1 MCTSLEKEDTN
12 VSIIVLSPLRTGAVR
27 SAPVTSLSEALMAGY
42 ALQHSCCMHHNPLIV
57 ADKSMLFHLQP
68 LDSVSLAG
76 ARKQESEMHWAP
88 DSSPSASSAQ
98 SQSETAASHLAS
110 LSGLPGYTV
119 WLEQQYGQLQ
129 AQMSAQAAAS
139 GIFPPRSHAD
149 PLSMFTPHSQGVMS
163 GATDQE
169 QLIYLQGIQAGLQSK
184 STPSAAMQAMES
196 AARYAAS
203 DGGSPMLVPAE
214 TQSQHHVLS
223 ANVHFAPP
231 AGGQLPSMTGHELT
245 NRLCQSGVQY
255 QQLDQAALHHDLTAA
270 EQLPLGRSWPG
281 PQATSMGEIVESE

>member
-1 MCTSLEKEDTN
+1 
-12 VSIIVLSPLRTGAVR
+12 
-27 SAPVTSLSEALMAGY
+27 
-42 ALQHSCCMHHNPLIV
+42 
-57 ADKSMLFHLQP
+57 MLFHLQP

-119 WLEQQYGQLQ
+119 WLEQQYGQLH

-139 GIFPPRSHAD
+139 GMPPPRSHAD
-149 PLSMFTPHSQGVMS
+149 PLSTFTPHSQGAMS

-184 STPSAAMQAMES
+184 STSSAAMQAMES
-196 AARYAAS
+196 SARYAAS
-203 DGGSPMLVPAE
+203 DAGSPMSVPADM
-214 TQSQHHVLS
+214 QGQHHFLN
-223 ANVHFAPP
+223 ANAHFAPP

-245 NRLCQSGVQY
+245 NWLRQSGVQY
-255 QQLDQAALHHDLTAA
+255 QQHDQAAVHPNLTGA

-281 PQATSMGEIVESE
+281 PQPTSIGEIVESEWN